1 MGYQYPVTTTRKK
14 HTTAYLVFGIA
25 VILLVLAL
33 LPYGAS
39 NLRLSIVNGVS
50 SSTSTSARTS
60 TSTKALGGG
69 SISNT
74 SIISSPV
81 VSVLS
86 QAVNY
91 LTSGLVGL
99 AGFIATGSKLEV
111 MAKSIVTAVVF
122 YFLAYMTNLLK
133 YLLYGIAIF
142 SILVGVLVVLGVV

>member
-1 MGYQYPVTTTRKK
+1 VGYQYPVTTNRKK

-25 VILLVLAL
+25 AILLVLAL
-33 LPYGAS
+33 LPYGGS

-50 SSTSTSARTS
+50 SSTSTSAS

-81 VSVLS
+81 VSVFS

-99 AGFIATGSKLEV
+99 AGFIAAGSKLEV
-111 MAKSIVTAVVF
+111 LAKSIVTAVVF
-122 YFLAYMTNLLK
+122 WGLAYITNLLK
-133 YLLYGIAIF
+133 YLLYGIAVF
-142 SILVGVLVVLGVV
+142 SVLVGVLVVLGVV

>member
-1 MGYQYPVTTTRKK
+1 VGYQYPVTTTRKK

-50 SSTSTSARTS
+50 SSTSTS
-60 TSTKALGGG
+60 G

-81 VSVLS
+81 VSVFS

-91 LTSGLVGL
+91 LTSGLVKL

-122 YFLAYMTNLLK
+122 WGLAYITNLLK

-142 SILVGVLVVLGVV
+142 SILVGALVVLGVV

>member
-1 MGYQYPVTTTRKK
+1 VGYQYPVTTRKK

-50 SSTSTSARTS
+50 SSTSRA
-60 TSTKALGGG
+60 STKALGGG

-74 SIISSPV
+74 SIIPSPV
-81 VSVLS
+81 VSVFS

-122 YFLAYMTNLLK
+122 WGLAYITNLLK

-142 SILVGVLVVLGVV
+142 SILVGALVVLGVV